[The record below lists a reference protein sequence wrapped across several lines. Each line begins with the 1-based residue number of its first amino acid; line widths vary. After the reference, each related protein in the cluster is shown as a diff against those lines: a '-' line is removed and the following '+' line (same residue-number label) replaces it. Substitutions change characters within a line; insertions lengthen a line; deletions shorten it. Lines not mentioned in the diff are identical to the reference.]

1 MALSVTATFLN
12 SIPLR
17 KCNGLKLGDG
27 VLLLPLLRLLLTP
40 PAVPRSVGIEKEGRA
55 SAPPVWLTAAA
66 KTLLDLLLMFGGII
80 GGSSSASCTGLMSLM
95 VLLLRTEGN
104 RRLPSSGSRLGIDFA
119 AQERQEKAASAHE
132 AIKELWR
139 SIREAA
145 EGKTLNEPL
154 SEILASLRSEVC
166 YTAGAGGKPGA
177 CRTC

>member
-27 VLLLPLLRLLLTP
+27 VLLLPLLRYDADARKRCTGGRPSRDRRLLLTP

-119 AQERQEKAASAHE
+119 AQERQEKAV
-132 AIKELWR
+132 R
-139 SIREAA
+139 
-145 EGKTLNEPL
+145 
-154 SEILASLRSEVC
+154 
-166 YTAGAGGKPGA
+166 KPGVA
-177 CRTC
+177 VAIVQPSRK